1 MAGPMGRG
9 PRTSGEKAKDFKG
22 TLIRL
27 SRYLKPYR
35 VGLSVVIVAAIT
47 SVIFSII
54 SPKIMA
60 KITDELFRPMLERI
74 QGNMTPSP
82 IDFN

>member
-47 SVIFSII
+47 SVIFQS
-54 SPKIMA
+54 SLLKLWQKSQMNYFA
-60 KITDELFRPMLERI
+60 
-74 QGNMTPSP
+74 QC
-82 IDFN
+82 